1 MAGAGPLLPESSRPC
16 TIARVQQVPLRIGI
30 TGHRDLDPSDVDP
43 LRQTLEGLFRQLGE
57 RLPGIHV
64 ELVSGMAD
72 GADRLA
78 AEAALAAGLHVHAL
92 LPMPLDMYLTDF
104 QPASQDH
111 LRTLLSDPRVQT
123 TELELPLGI
132 DREAASV
139 HGWARDALYVALA
152 ERLREGTSILLA
164 IWDGEDRGL
173 PGGTG
178 DTVLRYLGI
187 VTKEGARPP
196 RKLTLQEAKAR
207 AADGERPVF
216 WLRTRRGGGHVNGN
230 GLAGFLGIADDGE
243 VVVTGRKVPDS
254 LAAELERLV
263 DYAADAAANV
273 NPAEHAW
280 GLTSDEALQLR
291 PAAAQALRAIDY
303 EYRRA
308 DLLAVHHQQRSDRLF
323 KAFSLMAAFM
333 GFLFLVY
340 AKIYPGKLFLAGYLV
355 LFAAG
360 FFMFSLATRRGWF
373 TRHLM
378 YRAIAE
384 SLRTR
389 FYLSVAGVAPR
400 GIEQHLMRLLG
411 VRRIAGFSWIGHI
424 LRACTPFELGAT
436 HDRQACFDWVRKT
449 WIEDQ
454 HKYFKRKAHGLHHAH
469 HRLERIKGFILA
481 AMVIAVASLM
491 IFKGF
496 LSYNEVLGLP
506 LKTYLVFL
514 LGLVPFWLGV
524 WEIYQA
530 KMAIKELG
538 WQYQNQLF
546 HLERAASAL
555 RHPGS
560 AKRAV
565 HILDDT
571 AERLL
576 ADTYLWTVQRFHREH
591 EPPAAG

>member
-1 MAGAGPLLPESSRPC
+1 MR
-16 TIARVQQVPLRIGI
+16 QVPLRIAV
-30 TGHRDLDPSDVDP
+30 TGHRDLDPADFGH
-43 LRQTLEGLFRQLGE
+43 LRQVLEGLFRDLSD

-78 AEAALAAGLHVHAL
+78 AEAALAAGVYVHAL

-104 QPASQDH
+104 DEASQVQ
-111 LRTLLSDPRVQT
+111 LRDMLTDPRVQT
-123 TELELPLGI
+123 SVLELPLGI

-164 IWDGEDRGL
+164 LWDGEDRGL

-178 DTVLRYLGI
+178 DTVLRYLGL
-187 VTKEGARPP
+187 VTKESARSP
-196 RKLTLQEAKAR
+196 RKLSLR
-207 AADGERPVF
+207 HADAVDSFGERPVF
-216 WLRTRRGGGHVNGN
+216 WVRARRKGTGGDPNGVT
-230 GLAGFLGIADDGE
+230 GFLGLAEDGE
-243 VVVTGRKVPDS
+243 VVVTGRQIPAG
-254 LAAELERLV
+254 LAAELGRLV
-263 DYAADAAANV
+263 EYASDAARHV
-273 NPAEHAW
+273 DPASHPW
-280 GLTSDEALQLR
+280 GLISDEAL
-291 PAAAQALRAIDY
+291 ALRSTAAESLRQIDL

-308 DLLAVHHQQRSDRLF
+308 DLLAVHHQRRSDRLF
-323 KAFSLMAAFM
+323 KAFSLMAALM
-333 GFLFLVY
+333 GFLFLTY

-355 LFAAG
+355 LFVSG
-360 FFMFSLATRRGWF
+360 YLMFSLASRRGWF

-389 FYLSVAGVAPR
+389 FYLTVAGVPSR

-424 LRACTPFELGAT
+424 LRACTAFEHGSS
-436 HDRQACFDWVRKT
+436 HDHHACFAWVRKA

-454 HKYFKRKAHGLHHAH
+454 HRYFEHKAHALHHAH
-469 HRLERIKGFILA
+469 HRLEKFKQVILA
-481 AMVIAVASLM
+481 TMVLAIVSLM
-491 IFKGF
+491 AFKGF
-496 LSYNEVLGLP
+496 LSHTEAFGLP

-524 WEIYQA
+524 WEIYQT
-530 KMAIKELG
+530 KMATKELG

-555 RHPGS
+555 RHPTGT
-560 AKRAV
+560 KRAS
-565 HILDDT
+565 HILDET

>member
-1 MAGAGPLLPESSRPC
+1 MS
-16 TIARVQQVPLRIGI
+16 RVQRVPLRIGV
-30 TGHRDLDPSDVDP
+30 TGHRDVDPADVDH
-43 LRQTLEGLFRQLGE
+43 LRKTVEGLLAQLRR

-72 GADRLA
+72 GADRIA
-78 AEAALAAGLHVHAL
+78 AEAALSAGMNVHAL
-92 LPMPLDMYLTDF
+92 LPMPLDMYLSDF
-104 QPASQDH
+104 DEGSQQH
-111 LRTLLSDPRVQT
+111 LKALLADPRVQT

-132 DREAASV
+132 DREQASV

-152 ERLREGTSILLA
+152 DRLREGTSILLA
-164 IWDGEDRGL
+164 MWDGEDRGL

-178 DTVLRYLGI
+178 DTVLRYLGL
-187 VTKEGARPP
+187 VTQEGARPP
-196 RKLTLQEAKAR
+196 RRLPLCDAEAR
-207 AADGERPVF
+207 VADGERPVF
-216 WLRTRRGGGHVNGN
+216 WLRTRRNRSDGMNGA
-230 GLAGFLGIADDGE
+230 AGFLGIADDGE
-243 VVVTGRKVPDS
+243 VVVTSQQLPQR
-254 LAAELERLV
+254 LAEELDKLV
-263 DYAADAAANV
+263 DYARDAETHVDADKH
-273 NPAEHAW
+273 PW
-280 GLTSDEALQLR
+280 GLVSDEALALR
-291 PAAAQALRAIDY
+291 PAAADALRAIDH

-323 KAFSLMAAFM
+323 KAFSLMAAVM

-340 AKIYPGKLFLAGYLV
+340 AKIYPGKVFLAGYLLLFGGGFV
-355 LFAAG
+355 L
-360 FFMFSLATRRGWF
+360 FSLAVREGWF

-378 YRAIAE
+378 YRAVAE

-389 FYLSVAGVAPR
+389 FYLTVAGVTPR

-424 LRACTPFELGAT
+424 LRACTPFELGAAK
-436 HDRQACFDWVRKT
+436 DSPSAFEWVRKT

-454 HKYFKRKAHGLHHAH
+454 HKYFHRKAHALHHAH
-469 HRLERIKGFILA
+469 ERLERFKAVILVTMA
-481 AMVIAVASLM
+481 VAVASLM
-491 IFKGF
+491 FFKGF
-496 LSYNEVLGLP
+496 YSEVHVAGLP
-506 LKTYLVFL
+506 LKTYIVFL

-546 HLERAASAL
+546 HLERAAGAL
-555 RHPGS
+555 RHTGS
-560 AKRAV
+560 YKRAI

>member
-1 MAGAGPLLPESSRPC
+1 MYH
-16 TIARVQQVPLRIGI
+16 ARVQRVPLRIGI
-30 TGHRDLDPSDVDP
+30 TGHRDLGQLDVDG
-43 LRQTLEGLFRQLGE
+43 LRQTVEGLFRQLHQ

-78 AEAALAAGLHVHAL
+78 VEAALAAGLRVHAL

-104 QPASQDH
+104 APASQEQ
-111 LRTLLSDPRVQT
+111 LRALLSDPRVQT

-132 DREAASV
+132 DRETAAV
-139 HGWARDALYVALA
+139 PGWARDALYVALA

-164 IWDGEDRGL
+164 MWDGEDRGL

-178 DTVLRYLGI
+178 DTVLRYLGL
-187 VTKEGARPP
+187 VTKESARPP
-196 RKLTLQEAKAR
+196 RRLPLPQAGPH
-207 AADGERPVF
+207 AAEGERPVF
-216 WLRTRRGGGHVNGN
+216 WLRTRRDGADAGEGAV
-230 GLAGFLGIADDGE
+230 AGFLGIADDGE
-243 VVVTGRKVPDS
+243 VVVTGRDLPRS
-254 LAAELERLV
+254 LAAELDKLV
-263 DYAADAAANV
+263 DYAADATANV
-273 NPAEHAW
+273 DPAAHPW
-280 GLTSDEALQLR
+280 GLVSDEALALR
-291 PAAAQALRAIDY
+291 PAAAPALRAIDY

-308 DLLAVHHQQRSDRLF
+308 DLLAVHHQRRSDRLF
-323 KAFSLMAAFM
+323 KAFSLMAALM
-333 GFLFLVY
+333 GLLFLVY
-340 AKIYPGKLFLAGYLV
+340 AKIYPGKAFLAGYLV
-355 LFAAG
+355 LFGAG
-360 FFMFSLATRRGWF
+360 FVLFSLATRRGWF

-378 YRAIAE
+378 YRAVAE

-436 HDRQACFDWVRKT
+436 PDRHASFDWVRKT

-454 HKYFKRKAHGLHHAH
+454 HRYFERKAHGLHHAH
-469 HRLERIKGFILA
+469 HRLERFKTFILGLMA
-481 AMVIAVASLM
+481 LAVASL
-491 IFKGF
+491 IVFKTF
-496 LSYNEVLGLP
+496 LSHNELLGLP

-560 AKRAV
+560 ARRAIHV
-565 HILDDT
+565 LDDT

>member
-1 MAGAGPLLPESSRPC
+1 MYH
-16 TIARVQQVPLRIGI
+16 ARVQQVPLRIGI
-30 TGHRDLDPSDVDP
+30 TGHRDLDPSDIDH
-43 LRQTLEGLFRQLGE
+43 LRQTVEALFRQLHD

-104 QPASQDH
+104 EPASQDH
-111 LRTLLSDPRVQT
+111 LRALLSNPRVQT

-132 DREAASV
+132 DAETAAV
-139 HGWARDALYVALA
+139 PGWARDALYVALA

-164 IWDGEDRGL
+164 LWDGEDRGL

-178 DTVLRYLGI
+178 DTVLRYLGL
-187 VTKEGARPP
+187 VTREGARPA
-196 RKLTLQEAKAR
+196 RKLSLPEARAR

-216 WLRTRRGGGHVNGN
+216 WLRTRRLGSDGN
-230 GLAGFLGIADDGE
+230 GQANGVAGFLGIADDGE
-243 VVVTGRKVPDS
+243 VVVTGREVPRS
-254 LAAELERLV
+254 LVEELDKLV
-263 DYAADAAANV
+263 DYAADAGANV
-273 NPAEHAW
+273 NPGEHPW
-280 GLTSDEALQLR
+280 GLISDEALSLR
-291 PAAAQALRAIDY
+291 PAAAETLRAIDY

-323 KAFSLMAAFM
+323 KSFSLMAALM

-360 FFMFSLATRRGWF
+360 FLMFSLATRRGWF

-378 YRAIAE
+378 YRAVAE

-389 FYLSVAGVAPR
+389 FYLSVAGVTPR

-411 VRRIAGFSWIGHI
+411 VRRISGFSWIGHI
-424 LRACTPFELGAT
+424 LRACTPFELGTT
-436 HDRQACFDWVRKT
+436 HDRQACFEWVRKA

-454 HKYFKRKAHGLHHAH
+454 HKYFRRKAHGLHHAH
-469 HRLERIKGFILA
+469 HRLERIKGWILA
-481 AMVIAVASLM
+481 SMVMAVASLM
-491 IFKGF
+491 LFKGY
-496 LSYNEVLGLP
+496 LSHTEVLGLP

-555 RHPGS
+555 GHPGS